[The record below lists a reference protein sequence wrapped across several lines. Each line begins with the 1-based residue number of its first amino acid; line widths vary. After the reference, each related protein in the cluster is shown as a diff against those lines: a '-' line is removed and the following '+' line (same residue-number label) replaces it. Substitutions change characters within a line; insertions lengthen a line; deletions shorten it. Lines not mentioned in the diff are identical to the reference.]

1 MKPIF
6 LFLLSQFITIA
17 AFTQTS
23 PVQGKIADATNGGI
37 LPGAHVVLT
46 NKSDNT
52 TIATISDDKGVF
64 RFDAVQNGTYQLSI
78 SFIGFQEIRREIIVN
93 NQVINLGTLQLRE
106 GVELEE
112 VQVTEKVL
120 PVLQMGDTTQFNADA
135 YKTLSDASAE
145 DLIEKMPTVNL
156 EDGKIQAQ
164 GEDVKQVLV
173 DGKPFFGSDPTA
185 ALRNLPAEV
194 IDKIQIFDQQSEQAQ
209 FTGFDDG
216 ETSKTINIIT
226 KQTMRNGTFGK
237 VYAGYGYEDKYQ
249 AGGNINFFSG
259 DQRISILGLSNNINQ
274 QNFSSE
280 DLLGVVSSSGGGG
293 RGRRGGGR
301 RGGRGNN
308 NGGNANDFLVSQ
320 QGGITNSNAF
330 GLNFS
335 DKWGEKIELSGSYFF
350 NTSDNTTEEL
360 VRQQFFDTEGIDEFY
375 TEESYTNSINTN
387 HRFSGR
393 LNYEINPNN
402 SLIWQPT
409 LSFQGNEGAE
419 DLLGQTLLSDNLLSQ
434 TDLGF
439 NADLTALNLGN
450 RLLWRHKF
458 EKRGRTFSVNL
469 NSGYAPKKGENF
481 LFSESIFSSPST
493 DSIFLQQK
501 STLDL
506 NSWNMAV
513 NVQYTEPLSEKGMLT
528 FNYRTSYQQEESDKE
543 TLDFDE
549 GSQDYDVFNSGLS
562 NLFSNDYYTQQLGAG
577 YNYRKRDL
585 SITTRASVQQANLIG
600 EQTFPFDNTSK
611 HTFTNIL
618 PLFRL
623 RYKVAQSKS
632 FNLSYRANTQLPST
646 EQLQEVLNNSN
657 PLQLTIGNAN
667 LVQAFQHNINIRY
680 SKTNTEKSSVFFV
693 LLRGN
698 YTNNYLG
705 QSTYLGAGDGDF
717 PILNEN
723 NVAAGAQ
730 LTQTVNIDGYWNL
743 RSLITYGFPLTFLK
757 SNLNLDFSTD
767 YLKTPGLVNEALN
780 YSSNTGYGVG
790 LTLSSNISEQLD
802 FTISSRSKY
811 STVTNSLQT
820 QSNTN
825 YLNQSTRLKLGWVLG
840 NGLVFRTDLN
850 HQLYRGLS
858 DDFDQNYLL
867 WNMSVGKKV
876 FESQRG
882 EIALSVFDLLK
893 QNNSLSRNITETYTE
908 DQQTNTLQQYFM
920 LSFKYDLRK
929 FKVG

>member
-1 MKPIF
+1 MKPI
-6 LFLLSQFITIA
+6 LLAFCCLLLTIT
-17 AFTQTS
+17 AFAQTF
-23 PVQGKIADATNGGI
+23 PVQGKIVDATNGGV
-37 LPGAHVVLT
+37 LPGAHVVLA
-46 NKSDNT
+46 NKIDNT

-64 RFDAVQNGTYQLSI
+64 RFDAVQNGAYQLSV
-78 SFIGFQEIRREIIVN
+78 SFIGFQETRREVIVN
-93 NQVINLGTLQLRE
+93 GQAFDLGALQLSE

-145 DLIEKMPTVNL
+145 DLVEKMPTVNL

-216 ETSKTINIIT
+216 EASKTINIIT

-237 VYAGYGYEDKYQ
+237 IYAGYGYEDKYQ

-280 DLLGVVSSSGGGG
+280 DLLGVVSSSGGG
-293 RGRRGGGR
+293 R
-301 RGGRGNN
+301 RGGRGGGGRGGRGSN

-335 DKWGEKIELSGSYFF
+335 DKWGEKIELSASYFF
-350 NTSDNTTEEL
+350 NTADNTTEQL

-402 SLIWQPT
+402 SLTWQPT
-409 LSFQGNEGAE
+409 LSWQGNEGAE
-419 DLLGQTLLSDNLLSQ
+419 DLLGQTLLNDNLLSQ

-439 NADLTALNLGN
+439 NADLAALNLSN
-450 RLLWRHKF
+450 KLLWRHKF
-458 EKRGRTFSVNL
+458 EKRRRTFSVNL
-469 NSGYAPKKGENF
+469 NSGYAPKEGENF
-481 LFSESIFSSPST
+481 LFSESVFSSLST
-493 DSIFLQQK
+493 DSTFLQQK

-506 NSWNMAV
+506 NSWNIAA
-513 NVQYTEPLSEKGMLT
+513 NVQYTEPIGQNSMLT
-528 FNYRTSYQQEESDKE
+528 FNYGASYQQEESDKE

-549 GSQDYDVFNSGLS
+549 GSQDYDVFNSSLS
-562 NLFSNDYYTQQLGAG
+562 NLFSNDYYTQQLGTG

-618 PLFRL
+618 PLLRL
-623 RYKVAQSKS
+623 RYKISQSES

-646 EQLQEVLNNSN
+646 EQLQEVLNNNN
-657 PLQLTIGNAN
+657 PLQLTIGNAD
-667 LVQAFQHNINIRY
+667 LVQAFQHSINARY

-705 QSTYLGAGDGDF
+705 QSTYLGAGGGNF
-717 PILNEN
+717 PILDEN

-757 SNLNLDFSTD
+757 SNLNLDFSAD

-780 YSSNTGYGVG
+780 YSNNTGYGIG
-790 LTLSSNISEQLD
+790 ITLSSNISEHVD

-825 YLNQSTRLKLGWVLG
+825 YLNQNTRIKLGWVSG
-840 NGLVFRTDLN
+840 SGLVFRTDLN
-850 HQLYRGLS
+850 HQFYRGLS

-867 WNMSVGKKV
+867 WNMSVGKKF

-929 FKVG
+929 FKTS